1 MEMEIRNLNYYIYK
15 HKKVAYHLRKK
26 IMLSMPAHLI
36 LRKASEKNSPLKKV
50 KNLNDQRR
58 SARMMSRLST

>member
-1 MEMEIRNLNYYIYK
+1 MQAQKSCLPFAK
-15 HKKVAYHLRKK
+15 KK

-36 LRKASEKNSPLKKV
+36 LRRASEKNSPLKKV